1 MEIVSLAISAV
12 SLVFAA
18 ISFFMSINA
27 QHLQNKVNEL
37 ELRIKEFELAEI
49 EKAEEEKKNSCVEA
63 RMVRISKGKYRLKV
77 WNSGNTRVSN
87 ITAKIP
93 QEYGV
98 VLFDDK
104 MPYEFLEPQ
113 KGFEVVAVIHNGSS
127 SKFLITTEWTDKNGV
142 IQKREQMGDV

>member
-1 MEIVSLAISAV
+1 MEVAALVISAV
-12 SLVFAA
+12 SLAFAA
-18 ISFFMSINA
+18 ISFFMSIKA
-27 QHLQNKVNEL
+27 QRLQNKVNEL
-37 ELRIKEFELAEI
+37 ELRIKEFELSEI
-49 EKAEEEKKNSCVEA
+49 EKAEEEKNNSCVEA

-93 QEYGV
+93 QEYGI

-127 SKFLITTEWTDKNGV
+127 SKFLIITEWTDKDGNP
-142 IQKREQMGDV
+142 QKKEQMGDI